1 MKKDTLSYYL
11 FACVVLLVIGGVIVN
26 VDEQRKV
33 DRSKIPE
40 KVELYRGFQRWI
52 TNLRNKGFETN
63 ADEFKLI
70 EENEIYNTQ
79 WMAVYSFDEESEREW
94 FYENLNN
101 HRDIKKVVFSP
112 SDQEFIDYRDA
123 KRPGDLDGSS
133 FEPNEVRFLGQKE
146 DKIIDARILDCSVR
160 ANCYFDRAYFLD
172 NDVFVISEFSRNI
185 HKKDVESPECLIT
198 DECIYTIKL
207 HIIDLKQNKRLVYES
222 EPFDMIMSIMK
233 KEL

>member
-1 MKKDTLSYYL
+1 MKKDPISYYL
-11 FACVVLLVIGGVIVN
+11 FACVVLLVIAGVIIN
-26 VDEQRKV
+26 INEQRKV

-52 TNLRNKGFETN
+52 TNLKNKGFETN

-70 EENEIYNTQ
+70 EENEIYNTR
-79 WMAVYSFDEESEREW
+79 WMVVYSFDDESKRKW
-94 FYENLNN
+94 FYNSLNN

-112 SDQEFIDYRDA
+112 SDQEFVDYRDT

-146 DKIIDARILDCSVR
+146 DKIIDARILDCSAR

-172 NDVFVISEFSRNI
+172 NDLFVISEFSRNI
-185 HKKDVESPECLIT
+185 DKKDVESPECFIT
-198 DECIYTIKL
+198 DECTYTIKL
-207 HIIDLKQNKRLVYES
+207 HVIDLKQNKRLVYES
-222 EPFDMIMSIMK
+222 EPFHMIMSVMK